1 MKLYNAIKVIVDFN
15 KDAKDEVKIDAFA
28 FAYDSK
34 ELLHKHLL
42 AEGFEYRNEEWSY
55 ILTGPNGY
63 RLAKIVELSVVIQ
76 GGAGK

>member
-1 MKLYNAIKVIVDFN
+1 MKVYSAIKVIVDFN
-15 KDAKDEVKIDAFA
+15 KDGKDAMEIDAFA
-28 FAYDSK
+28 FAYESK

-63 RLAKIVELSVVIQ
+63 RLAKIVELPVVI
-76 GGAGK
+76 

>member
-1 MKLYNAIKVIVDFN
+1 MKLYSAIKVIVDFN
-15 KDAKDEVKIDAFA
+15 KDTKDEMEIGTFA

-55 ILTGPNGY
+55 ISTEPNSY
-63 RLAKIVELSVVIQ
+63 RLAKIVELSVVIED
-76 GGAGK
+76 

>member
-1 MKLYNAIKVIVDFN
+1 MKVYSAIKVIVDFD
-15 KDAKDEVKIDAFA
+15 KDAKDEMEIGTYA

-34 ELLHKHLL
+34 EWVHKHLL

-76 GGAGK
+76 GGAGR